1 MRYAFVNDNIVK
13 KIEDCDEEFASNS
26 RGHYQIVE
34 IVEGMSPEPQA
45 GWVWDKGV
53 YYKDIPSVTPRQIRQ
68 AMILSGVN
76 LTMVDSALASL
87 PEPMRSL
94 AQTEWEYSTEFFR
107 RRPLVESVGMMLGW
121 NSEQL
126 DNLWLLAGSLK

>member
-1 MRYAFVNDNIVK
+1 MRYAFVNDNMVK
-13 KIEDCDEEFASNS
+13 KVEDCDDDLASNS
-26 RGHYQIVE
+26 RGQYQNVE
-34 IVEGMSPEPQA
+34 MIEGMIPEPQA
-45 GWVWDKGV
+45 GWIWDKGL

-68 AMILSGVN
+68 AMILSGVS
-76 LTMVDSALASL
+76 LSMIDAALATL
-87 PEPMRSL
+87 PEPMKSL

-107 RRPLVESVGMMLGW
+107 RRPLVESVGVMLGW